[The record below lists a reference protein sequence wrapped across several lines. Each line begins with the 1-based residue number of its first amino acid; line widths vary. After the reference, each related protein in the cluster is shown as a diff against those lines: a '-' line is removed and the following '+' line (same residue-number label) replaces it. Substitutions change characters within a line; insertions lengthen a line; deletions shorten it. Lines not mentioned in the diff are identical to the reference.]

1 MPRIWQKHW
10 AYLEQDDIAPVIV
23 GEFGDTSVGTDPDG
37 TWQRAM
43 ASYIVHNGF
52 SYTYWS
58 WSPNTPENSGLLESN
73 WTTIDV
79 TKLAVLPYLRSS
91 PSGAVK

>member
-10 AYLEQDDIAPVIV
+10 AYLQLDDIAPVIL

-43 ASYIVHNGF
+43 AAYIVDNGF
-52 SYTYWS
+52 GYIYWS
-58 WSPNTPENSGLLESN
+58 WSPNTQDTSGLLEN
-73 WTTIDV
+73 DWTTVDES
-79 TKLAVLPYLRSS
+79 KLAILPYLR
-91 PSGAVK
+91 